1 MSKLKKFLLLIPT
14 AFIML
19 LNCMSFTA
27 FAEDEETDFPVFLD
41 PADYTPYD
49 FTDVDTVLSGYSS
62 SFDPSESYYFYCAY
76 FTPEEYDNFINNR
89 KSSLTFLFFTF
100 DLDFFSIENDSVYEA
115 KYNLLSKFSFNY
127 DPTNSQFDP
136 FLRITG
142 GSSLRFDYCK
152 DNGSIQYSS
161 DGYYSK
167 PSTLTRE
174 PFTNNLYFIYQATN
188 LPNLELHENAI
199 NSGSC
204 ALNVEVAFK
213 PTLSGE
219 VDRSFTRDGVEYLST
234 NFSLHVNNKSKFP
247 IQYTMDIRPV
257 DSYTDFVFRYYEND
271 WVYAPKL
278 DSAGDFWNQVP
289 QKQQKSTNCHYVSS
303 GSLDS
308 VVFNYNQVNLVE
320 GIEYVVEVYAARN
333 DYGCASELVV
343 SSVEE
348 VYPELYQ
355 VQNTLVYQSQFSM
368 KQYSDVKYDPTN
380 TSNGVLPYDFELGQ
394 KYEHSYNAVE
404 KEDGEVDYTG
414 KDVYSDKDSWY
425 HKPIDDNTQGGS
437 FSSSTTSSNGF
448 SNFAKSFQNFFGF
461 IRYMF
466 NFFPKD
472 AKTIFTIGFSAIT
485 IIALVKVL
493 FKS

>member
-1 MSKLKKFLLLIPT
+1 MFKKIKKYFLLIPT
-14 AFIML
+14 LILML
-19 LNCMSFTA
+19 LNCVCYGQVIA
-27 FAEDEETDFPVFLD
+27 TDSDYSRFFLD
-41 PADYTPYD
+41 PPEDVIAYFD
-49 FTDVDTVLSGYSS
+49 FTDVEQFNLFDFPDFSDYYYQVQCSLNEYQSYISGNVNSLDIHFLVCDFSNSDNFICGDFLTYTTNIKYYNYWYTYYRDSGYSLVTSDIDFRYFYFTPLSGAWGLSSSSFSSASDEVMNPDYYTLYIECEYFGLNSSSSSLNVDVVFNPVLSG
-62 SFDPSESYYFYCAY
+62 
-76 FTPEEYDNFINNR
+76 I
-89 KSSLTFLFFTF
+89 
-100 DLDFFSIENDSVYEA
+100 
-115 KYNLLSKFSFNY
+115 
-127 DPTNSQFDP
+127 
-136 FLRITG
+136 
-142 GSSLRFDYCK
+142 
-152 DNGSIQYSS
+152 
-161 DGYYSK
+161 
-167 PSTLTRE
+167 
-174 PFTNNLYFIYQATN
+174 
-188 LPNLELHENAI
+188 
-199 NSGSC
+199 
-204 ALNVEVAFK
+204 
-213 PTLSGE
+213 
-219 VDRSFTRDGVEYLST
+219 VDRSKTDSNGSEYLLS
-234 NFSLHVNNKSKFP
+234 NFSMHVYNHNNYA
-247 IQYTMDIRPV
+247 IQYTMDILPLV
-257 DSYTDFVFRYYEND
+257 STTDFVFRYYEND
-271 WVYAPKL
+271 WVYAPNI
-278 DSAGDFWNQVP
+278 DSAANFWNQIP
-289 QKQQKSTNCHYVSS
+289 QKQQKATYCHYVLP
-303 GSLDS
+303 GRTDT
-308 VVFNYNQVNLVE
+308 VIFNFNQINLVE
-320 GIEYVVEVYAARN
+320 GVDYVVQVYAARN

-466 NFFPKD
+466 NFFPQD

>member
-1 MSKLKKFLLLIPT
+1 MSTKLKKYLFLIPT
-14 AFIML
+14 LFVML
-19 LNCMSFTA
+19 VNCVCYGQVIFSANAIDYNEYFKPV
-27 FAEDEETDFPVFLD
+27 EDCPHTF
-41 PADYTPYD
+41 D
-49 FTDVDTVLSGYSS
+49 FTDVDSILNK
-62 SFDPSESYYFYCAY
+62 FQQKDYYFYAVYMTASEYENYISGSSYTVSLTY
-76 FTPEEYDNFINNR
+76 FDFDSDIPLYDSSFIVHYYGIYGRCSFTYDSSSDKYSNFVSPSVSYGQNLVYYKNTGSYYVASNIYFSVADYDNQDYCNERYYYYQCTNIPDFP
-89 KSSLTFLFFTF
+89 LFF
-100 DLDFFSIENDSVYEA
+100 DYEA
-115 KYNLLSKFSFNY
+115 ADS
-127 DPTNSQFDP
+127 
-136 FLRITG
+136 
-142 GSSLRFDYCK
+142 
-152 DNGSIQYSS
+152 
-161 DGYYSK
+161 
-167 PSTLTRE
+167 
-174 PFTNNLYFIYQATN
+174 
-188 LPNLELHENAI
+188 
-199 NSGSC
+199 
-204 ALNVEVAFK
+204 ALNVDVVFN
-213 PTLSGE
+213 PNLSGT
-219 VDRSFTRDGVEYLST
+219 VDRSMIAEDGSTYLRSNFTMVVY
-234 NFSLHVNNKSKFP
+234 NHCKYP

-257 DSYTDFVFRYYEND
+257 ASHTDFVFRYYEND
-271 WVYAPKL
+271 WVYAPKI
-278 DSAGDFWNQVP
+278 DSAGDFWNQIP
-289 QKQQKSTNCHYVSS
+289 QKQQKATNCHYVLS
-303 GSLDS
+303 GRTD
-308 VVFNYNQVNLVE
+308 VVNFNFNQINLIE
-320 GIEYVVEVYAARN
+320 GVEYVVEVYAARN
-333 DYGCASELVV
+333 DYGYASELAV

-425 HKPIDDNTQGGS
+425 HNPIDDNTQGGS

-466 NFFPKD
+466 NFFPKE

>member
-27 FAEDEETDFPVFLD
+27 FAEDTTEAPTEAPTEIDYQSYYLDPEETIPEVLAALDFRNLENFPTLEIPEKYAYSVTCTIENYNNYINGTSETLGLIIDLYDLTDAEYKSNDYYMVTTKRILFKHAVYSFD
-41 PADYTPYD
+41 ATGSDDNISFFNNTSFAFYCPATEYLETNYSSNNLHDRLLYSTTKYR
-49 FTDVDTVLSGYSS
+49 FYFETNVEEFGYSS
-62 SFDPSESYYFYCAY
+62 SA
-76 FTPEEYDNFINNR
+76 
-89 KSSLTFLFFTF
+89 
-100 DLDFFSIENDSVYEA
+100 LD
-115 KYNLLSKFSFNY
+115 
-127 DPTNSQFDP
+127 
-136 FLRITG
+136 
-142 GSSLRFDYCK
+142 
-152 DNGSIQYSS
+152 
-161 DGYYSK
+161 
-167 PSTLTRE
+167 
-174 PFTNNLYFIYQATN
+174 
-188 LPNLELHENAI
+188 
-199 NSGSC
+199 
-204 ALNVEVAFK
+204 VEVAFK
-213 PTLSGE
+213 PTLSGV

-425 HKPIDDNTQGGS
+425 HKPIDDNSHISVSSKKNTIS
-437 FSSSTTSSNGF
+437 SDLNLLSNNFSS
-448 SNFAKSFQNFFGF
+448 FFRF
-461 IRYMF
+461 INKVFGY
-466 NFFPKD
+466 FPKNYQ
-472 AKTIFTIGFSAIT
+472 S
-485 IIALVKVL
+485 IISLGLLSIVVLGIIKLVIK
-493 FKS
+493 